1 MTAAGIVLLL
11 IISLVLILIGRT
23 FYFKKSEIRTAS
35 PQNVSFTL
43 SSESAEKLAKV
54 IRLKT
59 VSFGDRTLIDLSE
72 HRKFNTWLCENFPLA
87 HINMEKTV
95 LNDFA
100 YIFKWE
106 GKNKSIKPVLFMAH
120 FDVVPIQ
127 PEGWKHEAFSG
138 DIEDGILWG
147 RGTLDTKNSL
157 VAIMESAELLLSEG
171 FEPERTIYFAFGGD
185 EEIMGLEGAVKTVE
199 FLKGKDIHFEWVMD
213 EGSIIAKDMIS
224 MTTKPLALIG
234 VAEKGFVNIILSASA
249 SGGHSSMPPRHT
261 ASGLVARAVYRI
273 ESHPFPTSLS
283 GTVSHFLKALIP
295 HTGFPTA
302 VVLSNLW
309 FFRVLVKQVFTKSP
323 VTAAMV
329 RTTQAVTVMKGS
341 TKDNI
346 LPDRAEAIVN
356 IRIIPG
362 DTSDKVL
369 KRIKNIVGDK
379 RVEVSFMDDGKYASN
394 PVNESDITGHG
405 YKLIEKAAGT
415 VYPNAVAAP
424 FLVTAATDSRHY
436 EKITDNIYR
445 LSPMTLTPEDLKTIH
460 GVNESISL
468 ENFGKMIHFFMVMMK
483 KL

>member
-1 MTAAGIVLLL
+1 MATAGIVLIL
-11 IISLVLILIGRT
+11 IISFVLILIGRT
-23 FYFKKSEIRTAS
+23 LYFKKSEIITVSA
-35 PQNVSFTL
+35 QNDIFTL
-43 SSESAEKLAKV
+43 SLESAEKLAKV

-59 VSFGDRTLIDLSE
+59 VSFGDRTLIDMTE

-87 HINMEKTV
+87 HIHLEKTV

-106 GKNKSIKPVLFMAH
+106 GKNRSIKPVLFMAH

-127 PEGWKHEAFSG
+127 ADGWKHEAFSG
-138 DIEDGILWG
+138 DIEEGIVWG

-185 EEIMGLEGAVKTVE
+185 EEIMGLKGAIKTVE
-199 FLKGKDIHFEWVMD
+199 FLKEKDIHFEWVMD

-224 MTTKPLALIG
+224 ITTRPLALIG
-234 VAEKGFVNIILSASA
+234 VAEKGFVNILLSASA

-295 HTGFPTA
+295 HTGFLTA

-309 FFRVLVKQVFTKSP
+309 FFRVLVKQIFAKSP

-346 LPDRAEAIVN
+346 LPDSAEAIVN

-362 DTSDKVL
+362 DTSNKVL

-379 RVEVSFMDDGKYASN
+379 KVEVSFMDSKYASN
-394 PVNESDITGHG
+394 PVNESDIDGHG
-405 YKLIEKAAGT
+405 YKLIEKAARA
-415 VYPNAVAAP
+415 VYPKAVVAP

-445 LSPMTLTPEDLKTIH
+445 LSPMALTPEDLKTIH